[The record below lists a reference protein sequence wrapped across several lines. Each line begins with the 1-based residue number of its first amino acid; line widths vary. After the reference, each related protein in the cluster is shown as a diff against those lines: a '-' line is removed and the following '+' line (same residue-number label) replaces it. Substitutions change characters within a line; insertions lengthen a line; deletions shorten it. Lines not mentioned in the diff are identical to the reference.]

1 MNKKTIENI
10 DVQNKKVLVRCDFN
24 VPQNEN
30 GEITDNRRIVSA
42 LDTIKYLVKCIV
54 DKIYPLRVYLF
65 GSFAVGKNNANS
77 DYDFYVIMPDDTPNN
92 LYRLMAKAQVAVLS
106 KTNRSVDILIKKNSE
121 W

>member
-1 MNKKTIENI
+1 MLKI
-10 DVQNKKVLVRCDFN
+10 D
-24 VPQNEN
+24 E
-30 GEITDNRRIVSA
+30 

-106 KTNRSVDILIKKNSE
+106 KTNRSVDILIKKNCDFELNKNTKFTFENLIHEKGVLLYEQKSGMAGLD
-121 W
+121 

>member
-1 MNKKTIENI
+1 MLKI
-10 DVQNKKVLVRCDFN
+10 D
-24 VPQNEN
+24 E
-30 GEITDNRRIVSA
+30 

-92 LYRLMAKAQVAVLS
+92 LYRLMYDCLCCGRRCVL
-106 KTNRSVDILIKKNSE
+106 RL
-121 W
+121 

>member
-1 MNKKTIENI
+1 MLKI
-10 DVQNKKVLVRCDFN
+10 D
-24 VPQNEN
+24 E
-30 GEITDNRRIVSA
+30 

-92 LYRLMAKAQVAVLS
+92 LYS
-106 KTNRSVDILIKKNSE
+106 NSSFSIE
-121 W
+121 HLAISPIV

>member
-1 MNKKTIENI
+1 MLKI
-10 DVQNKKVLVRCDFN
+10 D
-24 VPQNEN
+24 E
-30 GEITDNRRIVSA
+30 
-42 LDTIKYLVKCIV
+42 LDTIKYQVKCIV

-106 KTNRSVDILIKKNSE
+106 KTKRSVDILIKKNCDFELNKNTKFTFENLIHEKGVLLYEQKSGMAGLD
-121 W
+121 